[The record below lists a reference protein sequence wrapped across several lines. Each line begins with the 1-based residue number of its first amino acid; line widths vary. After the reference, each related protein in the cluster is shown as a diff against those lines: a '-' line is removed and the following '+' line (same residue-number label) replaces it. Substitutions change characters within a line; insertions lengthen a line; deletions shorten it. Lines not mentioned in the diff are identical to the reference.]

1 MGRVL
6 VLGGCGAVG
15 RVAVRTLVG
24 LKEFEEV
31 VIGDINYEQAKTLA
45 EELGQGAVAQKVDVL
60 DSQSL
65 KSAISGADLVLNC
78 VGPFYKF
85 VKPIL
90 QAVIE
95 ARVNYLDI
103 CDDVDV
109 TAEILEWDEQ
119 AKEAGII
126 CLLGMGSSPG
136 VTNLLARYAYD
147 HLLDE
152 TEAIDIYH
160 AHGGEPFEGEGV
172 VGHRLHCMSI
182 DIPMFLEGEFKQVKF
197 FEPEGIALREEV
209 DFFKIGRH
217 RVYPYPHPETITLPR
232 FLGGLKRVT
241 NKGTVLPDEY
251 YELIMELC
259 RLGLASKESIE
270 VKGCKI
276 TPYDFALAYIIRE
289 RERILKET
297 NFGSQKGCV
306 MVVVSGKK
314 QGRERK
320 YIFSMASESQAL
332 GEGTGIPAA
341 LGAVLVKRGKYQA
354 QGVVPPEAGIDP
366 SDFLIL
372 IKEVLKIDKLGEA
385 DYPLVIEEVDESGQV
400 RRLTV

>member
-24 LKEFEEV
+24 LGEFDEV
-31 VIGDINYEQAKTLA
+31 VIGDINYSEAQALA
-45 EELGQGAVAQKVDVL
+45 DELGRRAVAQKVDVL
-60 DSQSL
+60 DSKSL

-90 QAVIE
+90 QAVID
-95 ARVNYLDI
+95 ARVNYVDI

-119 AKEAGII
+119 AKSAGII
-126 CLLGMGSSPG
+126 CLIGMGSSPG

-182 DIPMFLEGEFKQVKF
+182 DIPMFLDGEFKQVKF

-209 DFFKIGRH
+209 DFFKLGRH

-232 FLGGLKRVT
+232 YLKGLKRVT

-251 YELIMELC
+251 YELTMELC
-259 RLGLASKESIE
+259 RLGLASKEPLLVRE
-270 VKGCKI
+270 CKI
-276 TPYDFALAYIIRE
+276 SPYDFAIAYIIRE

-314 QGRERK
+314 DGKPKK
-320 YIFSMASESQAL
+320 YVFSMASESQAL

-341 LGAVLVKRGKYQA
+341 LGAVLVWQGKYKA
-354 QGVVPPEAGIDP
+354 KGVFPPEAGIDP
-366 SDFLIL
+366 VDFLDL
-372 IKEVLKIDKLGEA
+372 VKKLLGMEKLGET
-385 DYPLVIEEVDESGQV
+385 DYPLVIESIDESG
-400 RRLTV
+400 RRERLSA